1 METAY
6 LAWFLAHKRL
16 LDHINSFS
24 ASSLC
29 HIFTQRTH
37 VKDIRV
43 GLLSLSVSLKY
54 LGRVN
59 INSRNFIA
67 LSREQSSER
76 GRPGVESWVCDL
88 GQYV

>member
-1 METAY
+1 M
-6 LAWFLAHKRL
+6 
-16 LDHINSFS
+16 
-24 ASSLC
+24 
-29 HIFTQRTH
+29 
-37 VKDIRV
+37 KDIRV